1 MFRWKKDQDLRDQAE
16 EYAIHYD
23 FRVMFSDDEDGR
35 RLLAFLLTGDHA
47 RAEQCLV
54 QGLDG
59 EAHDNPAFRDWA
71 HSWTKRAIIK
81 NAIQTV
87 SPSPESNSQDQDFF
101 SSHHENVTPET
112 LAGAV
117 SCLESFERFVF
128 IMSLVEGYSVRE
140 CSALLGASP
149 QQVTIA
155 KSRAVEHVASLL
167 PVEESPQ
174 ISPPSSF
181 LLQNEKTA

>member
-16 EYAIHYD
+16 EYASHYD
-23 FRVMFSDDEDGR
+23 FRVMFTDDEPGR
-35 RLLAFLLTGDHA
+35 RLLAFLLTGDSA
-47 RAEQCLV
+47 KAEQCV
-54 QGLDG
+54 VEGLDG
-59 EAHDNPAFRDWA
+59 DTRDNPVFRDWA
-71 HSWTKRAIIK
+71 HSWSKRAIIK

-87 SPSPESNSQDQDFF
+87 SPSPESISRDQDFF
-101 SSHHENVTPET
+101 GSHRENAPET

-117 SCLESFERFVF
+117 SCLEAFERFVF
-128 IMSLVEGYSVRE
+128 IMSLVEGYSVQE
-140 CSALLGASP
+140 CSALLSASP

-174 ISPPSSF
+174 VSPPSP
-181 LLQNEKTA
+181 LLFQNEKAA